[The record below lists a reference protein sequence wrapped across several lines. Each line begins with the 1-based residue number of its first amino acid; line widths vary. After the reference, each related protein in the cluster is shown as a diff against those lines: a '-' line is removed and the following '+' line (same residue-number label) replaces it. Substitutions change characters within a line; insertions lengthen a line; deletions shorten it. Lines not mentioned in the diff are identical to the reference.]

1 MGDLLDDLAFSLR
14 HYPLEHLLMAVL
26 AFGCGL
32 FVGAAVMRWALS

>member
-1 MGDLLDDLAFSLR
+1 MGDFLDDLAFSLR
-14 HYPLEHLLMAVL
+14 FYPFEHLFMAVL